1 MRVSTGQMWDTALFN
16 LLQAQSRHAD
26 INKQIGTEK
35 IATDI
40 GGYGRQSETIANYQA
55 SAKSIDN
62 YVGLAKSVG
71 DRLDIQ
77 NLALEQSGE
86 ALLSARDSLMDALAT
101 DNLDNLM
108 STLET
113 HYMAFAGGLNTQ
125 YQGQY
130 LFGGGQDLNAPLAFG
145 TMASLEV
152 PAVAD
157 TFVNGSVKKVSKID
171 PTTSLQTGMLASDL
185 GNEGVELFRQLKEF
199 SEANGGL
206 SGQMDDTTRTFIQ
219 NLTTSFTKA
228 YDNMVQATALNGSY
242 QAKVE
247 TTLTTLDNQ
256 SLTLNGLI
264 ADKTSVDMAEA
275 YVRLE
280 QAELSIQASAQ
291 IVANLK
297 STSLLDLLS

>member
-1 MRVSTGQMWDTALFN
+1 MRVSTGQMWDSALFN

-40 GGYGRQSETIANYQA
+40 GGYGRQSEVIANYQA
-55 SAKSIDN
+55 SAKTVEN
-62 YVGLAKSVG
+62 YKNLAVSVG
-71 DRLDIQ
+71 DRLDVQ
-77 NLALEQSGE
+77 NLALEQTGE
-86 ALLSARDSLMDALAT
+86 ALLSVRDSLMDALAT

-108 STLET
+108 STLES

-130 LFGGGQDLNAPLAFG
+130 LFGGGQDTNAPLAFG
-145 TMASLEV
+145 TLSSLET

-185 GNEGVELFRQLKEF
+185 GSEGVELFRQMKTF
-199 SEANGGL
+199 ADANGGL
-206 SGQMDDTTRTFIQ
+206 SGQMDGAMRTFIQ
-219 NLTTSFTKA
+219 DRVADFTRA

-247 TTLTTLDNQ
+247 KTITALDNQ
-256 SLTLNGLI
+256 SLTLTGLI
-264 ADKTSVDMAEA
+264 GDKTDVDLPEA

-280 QAELSIQASAQ
+280 QADLAIQASAQ

-297 STSLLDLLS
+297 STTLLDLLR